1 MFGHQFYNETTRR
14 YVATF
19 GTLFNDIIITRKD
32 NSGNTVQSMKVPIA
46 YGPKQ
51 KFLARLEQDPSLSAP
66 AMTLPR
72 MSFELLTMTYA
83 PDRKLTR
90 LLHDNTPRQITG
102 NTYKTQFAAVP
113 YNLDFELNIMTK
125 YNEDGTKILE
135 QIIPFFKPEQ
145 VLSVEL
151 IEDSNM
157 FFDIPIVLNSVQHT
171 DDYEGDFESRRA
183 LIWTLNFTVKGYFF
197 GPTIE
202 RKVVKFARTRIFD
215 KLDAQLDFEIV
226 NGGTPTEQPVALT
239 YNVYMNAFLDELGNP
254 LYGISDI
261 ASTDATHDQDETNIF
276 TTPFELNEVLPE

>member
-113 YNLDFELNIMTK
+113 YDLDFELNIMTK
-125 YNEDGTKILE
+125 YNEDGIKILE
-135 QIIPFFKPEQ
+135 QIIPFFTPDFTPKIKLMDE
-145 VLSVEL
+145 
-151 IEDSNM
+151 
-157 FFDIPIVLNSVQHT
+157 FDIALDVPIVLNAISNEDT
-171 DDYEGDFESRRA
+171 YDGDFETRRA
-183 LIWTLNFTVKGYFF
+183 LIWTLTFTVKGYYF
-197 GPTIE
+197 GPSTEKKIIKFAEMNIYDKFDAEDPVVQITNRPGLTANGQPTTDINNTVPYTDIESDDDWGLIVTIE
-202 RKVVKFARTRIFD
+202 E
-215 KLDAQLDFEIV
+215 FE
-226 NGGTPTEQPVALT
+226 
-239 YNVYMNAFLDELGNP
+239 
-254 LYGISDI
+254 
-261 ASTDATHDQDETNIF
+261 
-276 TTPFELNEVLPE
+276 